1 MCYAESIVK
10 HPSAIVSPWFVGVF
24 LLLLAWHGTLF
35 FLLDEGLRRLDA
47 NSSPLS
53 AQPGVNGRPIPASE
67 SAAPAAAPWRN
78 VRVFCDPDSY
88 LWLSYA
94 RDWRASSSWR
104 VRWTYADNA
113 PFGRAVHWA
122 QLPIWGLAFLS
133 WCGERVA
140 GLPPADALSLAGR
153 LLMPVAA
160 LLFFPFLFLCLRR
173 LLGNP
178 LAALATLV
186 MAIGSSFDFYPLR
199 PDHHGFQIAFSFL
212 CLLFLF
218 ASGLGRCRAPNLAPG
233 AASASPLLPP
243 PAVARRRMLLSGL
256 FAGLALWMG
265 ATVFAFVMATAVL
278 GLAVAFW
285 PLPRLSS
292 APGVLPCPRLFRLW
306 GWTAAATSLVFWLL
320 EYAPNHV
327 SMRLE
332 VNHPLYALWALGLG
346 HLLAALCE
354 WRLSGR
360 FPAPRRWPALCL
372 AFLAAAALPALVLF
386 GPLAWYVPRTPL
398 MLRLHEFFIVEF
410 KPLWEINASFSW
422 FSPRY
427 PTLVFAL
434 LVIGAAVAALRAK
447 LAPPA
452 WRLPLLALV
461 VSSAALLAL
470 VCWQVRWEQFSPFFF
485 VLLAVFLSRALWL
498 AARPAL
504 RAASSALA
512 VLVLLLGAWDAVVHL
527 RLPCLACFRQQFDR
541 AVVRDISIRNS
552 LLALKASP
560 GFRPCVWLAPV
571 DYAPHIH
578 YFGLGS
584 SVASLYWEN
593 FDGLDAQAR
602 ILSSPAHFDTAAAI
616 ARQRRL
622 DRVCW
627 LADSRQESDVFRR
640 LADGSPAF
648 APGLERTF
656 GAALAGIS
664 EHPLPPWIKA
674 DPALSAAASATVSV
688 HNPHF
693 GASLPVSLGTSVYS
707 FALPPEGTP

>member
-1 MCYAESIVK
+1 MK
-10 HPSAIVSPWFVGVF
+10 HPYAIVSPWFVGVF

-47 NSSPLS
+47 HTSPLS
-53 AQPGVNGRPIPASE
+53 VQAEANNPENLSSE
-67 SAAPAAAPWRN
+67 SPAAAAPWRN

-104 VRWTYADNA
+104 IRWTHADNA

-140 GLPPADALSLAGR
+140 GLPPEEALSLAGR

-160 LLFFPFLFLCLRR
+160 LLFFPFIFLCLRR

-178 LAALATLV
+178 LAVLATLA
-186 MAIGSSFDFYPLR
+186 MAIGSSYDFYPLR

-212 CLLFLF
+212 CLLFLL
-218 ASGLGRCRAPNLAPG
+218 ASGLGRCRAPDLAD
-233 AASASPLLPP
+233 ADASPLLPP
-243 PAVARRRMLLSGL
+243 LAVARRRFVLSGL

-265 ATVFAFVMATAVL
+265 ATVFAFVMATVVL

-285 PLPRLSS
+285 CLPRLSD
-292 APGVLPCPRLFRLW
+292 APDALPCPRLFRLW
-306 GWTAAATSLVFWLL
+306 GWTAAATSLFFWLL
-320 EYAPNHV
+320 EYAPHHF

-332 VNHPLYALWALGLG
+332 VNHPLYALWILGLG
-346 HLLAALCE
+346 HLLAAFCE
-354 WRLSGR
+354 WRLSAR
-360 FPAPRRWPALCL
+360 LPAPRRWPLLAL

-386 GPLAWYVPRTPL
+386 GPIAWYVPRTPL

-410 KPLWEINASFSW
+410 KPLWEINATFSW

-427 PTLVFAL
+427 PTLGFAL
-434 LVIGAAVAALRAK
+434 LVIGAAVAALQAK
-447 LAPPA
+447 LVPPT
-452 WRLPLLALV
+452 WRLPLLALS
-461 VSSAALLAL
+461 VSSATLLVL
-470 VCWQVRWEQFSPFFF
+470 VCWQVRWEQFAPFFF

-504 RAASSALA
+504 RAASAALSAL
-512 VLVLLLGAWDAVVHL
+512 VLILGSWDAAAMLHI
-527 RLPCLACFRQQFDR
+527 PCLTFFRQQMDTSTLR
-541 AVVRDISIRNS
+541 NIAVRNS

-560 GFRPCVWLAPV
+560 DFRPCAWLAPV

-602 ILSSPAHFDTAAAI
+602 LLSSPVPFDTAAAI

-622 DRVCW
+622 DRLCW
-627 LADSRQESDVFRR
+627 LSDARLEADLFRR
-640 LADGSPAF
+640 LADGSPPL

-656 GAALAGIS
+656 GAALSGVS
-664 EHPLPPWIKA
+664 EHPLPPWIVTNP
-674 DPALSAAASATVSV
+674 DLSAAASAAVSIY
-688 HNPHF
+688 NPHLD
-693 GASLPVSLGTSVYS
+693 ASNHVSIGTFVFS
-707 FALPPEGTP
+707 FVLPPEESP